1 MSLED
6 KPLSLR
12 GGVWGGVEERG
23 LGRAGRKGI
32 GDWGLEIG
40 EWRVGSGEWRL
51 ESGEWRWKKPNE
63 LFRYC
68 GKKFLYFTSPPAPS
82 PGRRGGVHSDK
93 HCRKTKGYSVTLYK
107 II

>member
-40 EWRVGSGEWRL
+40 EWRVGGVGIGDWDWRLGDWRL
-51 ESGEWRWKKPNE
+51 EMEE
-63 LFRYC
+63 
-68 GKKFLYFTSPPAPS
+68 A
-82 PGRRGGVHSDK
+82 
-93 HCRKTKGYSVTLYK
+93 
-107 II
+107 